1 MSSTVAIILRTRDR
15 EVLLRRSVASVAEQ
29 SYRDYTLVVVNDGGD
44 PATVESVIAD
54 FPGLASSTIVHNTE
68 SVGREEAVNVGAA
81 ADPAVAADY
90 LAILDDDDSWA
101 PDYLRRTVE
110 ALDASDDGGVAV
122 RTEVVYER
130 IDGDTV
136 VELGREILKS
146 DSDRVTLT
154 DTVYANWVPP
164 TSLVVRRALFAEL
177 DGWNGSLPVLADWD
191 FNLRLLSRATIGFI
205 DGEPLAFWHWRQ
217 DQAGALANSVVE
229 LASVHTE
236 YALLIRDSYLRSS
249 GREAGDLGLLLF
261 IAESFRRQGIAAGHS
276 TDRIVHA
283 SSHRFDQLDARLDLI
298 SEHLKGMAEAMS
310 GMSSAV
316 ERLEQRITELEGDR
330 FSSKLVHAAQR
341 AKRRMLG
348 RSKS

>member
-15 EVLLRRSVASVAEQ
+15 EVLLRRAVASVAAQ
-29 SYRDYTLVVVNDGGD
+29 TYRAYTLVVVNDGGD
-44 PATVESVIAD
+44 PATVDSVIAD
-54 FPGLASSTIVHNTE
+54 FPDLPASKIIHNSE
-68 SVGREEAVNVGAA
+68 SVGREEAVNVGAGA
-81 ADPAVAADY
+81 EASVNADY

-101 PDYLRRTVE
+101 PDYLRRTVD
-110 ALDASDDGGVAV
+110 ALDTSDDGGVAV

-130 IDGDTV
+130 IEGGTI

-205 DGEPLAFWHWRQ
+205 DGEPLAFWHWRKEQ
-217 DQAGALANSVVE
+217 SGSLANSVVE
-229 LASVHTE
+229 LASAHTE

-249 GREAGDLGLLLF
+249 RHESGDLGVLLF
-261 IAESFRRQGIAAGHS
+261 IAESFRRQGVAASHS
-276 TDRIVHA
+276 TDRIVHSA
-283 SSHRFDQLDARLDLI
+283 SHRFDQLDARLDLV
-298 SEHLKGMAEAMS
+298 SQHLKGMS
-310 GMSSAV
+310 DAV

-330 FSSKLVHAAQR
+330 FGTKLVHVAQR
-341 AKRRMLG
+341 AKRRLLG
-348 RSKS
+348 GPKQ